1 MFQLMKNQL
10 MEGGIFNEILQLMS
24 NQLEKR
30 KAVLCQMMK
39 SHLIV
44 NQGQRNPK

>member
-10 MEGGIFNEILQLMS
+10 MEGGIFDKILQLMN
-24 NQLEKR
+24 NQLGKG

-39 SHLIV
+39 SRLIV